1 MEMPSVFD
9 RGAQQATSK
18 AAIKTI
24 AQMCVWFYTYI
35 LEKTGS
41 EALASVLT
49 QQMLAH
55 TLQSA
60 ADATRARESDKGAH
74 G

>member
-18 AAIKTI
+18 AAMETI
-24 AQMCVWFYTYI
+24 AQTCAWFYTSM

-60 ADATRARESDKGAH
+60 ADATRAREGDKGVH